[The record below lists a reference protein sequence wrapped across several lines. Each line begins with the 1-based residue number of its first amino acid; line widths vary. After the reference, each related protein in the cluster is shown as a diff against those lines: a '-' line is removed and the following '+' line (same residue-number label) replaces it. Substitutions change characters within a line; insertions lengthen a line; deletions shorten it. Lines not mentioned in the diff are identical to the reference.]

1 MRLNR
6 LQQVGGPSI
15 MQEKQALS
23 ETPERGRA
31 ELVRTGR
38 PLTYAIGKP
47 RSHVVQRKVGIR
59 GIGKVGHTGELC
71 PPGRESCCM
80 TKRTTDAIEQVGAI
94 GCRVRHGGRRGW
106 G

>member
-1 MRLNR
+1 
-6 LQQVGGPSI
+6 

-59 GIGKVGHTGELC
+59 VIGKVGHTGEL
-71 PPGRESCCM
+71 
-80 TKRTTDAIEQVGAI
+80 
-94 GCRVRHGGRRGW
+94 
-106 G
+106 